1 MIEFYLQNILCKT
14 TFPKQ
19 LEVLEVSE
27 NGLWAKVK
35 AGTVG
40 VGKVS
45 SKKLFRF
52 VQKYNFYVSLK
63 RHNLFISLCEKV

>member
-1 MIEFYLQNILCKT
+1 VINDLIFFQNILCKT

-45 SKKLFRF
+45 SKKLFCF
-52 VQKYNFYVSLK
+52 GNDLK
-63 RHNLFISLCEKV
+63 C

>member
-1 MIEFYLQNILCKT
+1 MIYFFQNILCKT

-45 SKKLFRF
+45 CFVLKLF
-52 VQKYNFYVSLK
+52 NMLT
-63 RHNLFISLCEKV
+63 

>member
-1 MIEFYLQNILCKT
+1 MVFFPFQNILCKT

-35 AGTVG
+35 ANAIG
-40 VGKVS
+40 VGKVTW
-45 SKKLFRF
+45 
-52 VQKYNFYVSLK
+52 
-63 RHNLFISLCEKV
+63 

>member
-1 MIEFYLQNILCKT
+1 MIDFFQNILCKT

-45 SKKLFRF
+45 LRSVLTGDDEYIEI
-52 VQKYNFYVSLK
+52 VLK
-63 RHNLFISLCEKV
+63 T